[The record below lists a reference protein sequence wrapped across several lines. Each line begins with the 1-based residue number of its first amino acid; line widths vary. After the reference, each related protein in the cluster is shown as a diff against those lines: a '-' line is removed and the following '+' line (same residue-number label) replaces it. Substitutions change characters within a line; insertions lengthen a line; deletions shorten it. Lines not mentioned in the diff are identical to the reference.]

1 MFVDG
6 SHSETGGTTNVLR
19 SEKLKKMTE
28 KLMQQLKG
36 CVRRKLYVPKTIAN
50 KQF

>member
-6 SHSETGGTTNVLR
+6 GHSQTGGTTNVLG

-28 KLMQQLKG
+28 K
-36 CVRRKLYVPKTIAN
+36 II
-50 KQF
+50 